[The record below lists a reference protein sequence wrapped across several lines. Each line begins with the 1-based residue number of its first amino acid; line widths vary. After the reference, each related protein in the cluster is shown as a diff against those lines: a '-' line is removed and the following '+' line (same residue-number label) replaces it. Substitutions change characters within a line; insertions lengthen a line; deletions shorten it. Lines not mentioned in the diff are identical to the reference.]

1 MNHNLTSYNIH
12 SVDFF
17 SSTKFKIF
25 VILGTTLNPGE
36 SFLILMKKRKR
47 KERSN
52 NVYELQVT
60 RNRGIESKTLKG

>member
-1 MNHNLTSYNIH
+1 
-12 SVDFF
+12 
-17 SSTKFKIF
+17 